1 MRRWIILVVAGA
13 MLSLPI
19 LASAQGFRTWRGE
32 RGREGMRGTRLMAM
46 LENDRVKSALGLTD
60 EQTAKL
66 REIMVDGRKSAIKTR
81 ADLEIQNLELRELLR
96 ADQPNHDA
104 VLRKVQEISDLRGQ
118 MMKQR
123 VESLLAAK
131 SVLTPEQ
138 QQKIR
143 QFKSEHRGRRAAW
156 RRERGQAGPGGR
168 QEGPGSFH
176 RGWRPGG
183 SGPETAPPP
192 PSPQQ

>member
-1 MRRWIILVVAGA
+1 MRRWTVLVVAGA
-13 MLSLPI
+13 MLSLPM
-19 LASAQGFRTWRGE
+19 LASAQGFEGWRGE
-32 RGREGMRGTRLMAM
+32 RGREEMGGPRLMAM

-66 REIMVDGRKSAIKTR
+66 RQIMVDGRKSAIQTR
-81 ADLEIQNLELRELLR
+81 AQIEVQDIELREMLR
-96 ADQPNHDA
+96 ADQPNREA

-131 SVLTPEQ
+131 SVLTLEQ

-143 QFKSEHRGRRAAW
+143 TFMSERRGRREAW
-156 RRERGQAGPGGR
+156 QRDRGQGGPGGP
-168 QEGPGSFH
+168 QGGPGSFE
-176 RGWRPGG
+176 RGPG
-183 SGPETAPPP
+183 SRDPQATPPP
-192 PSPQQ
+192 QPPEQ

>member
-19 LASAQGFRTWRGE
+19 LAGAQDFGGWRGE
-32 RGREGMRGTRLMAM
+32 RGGNRMGGPRLMAM
-46 LENDRVKSALGLTD
+46 LENERVKSALGLTD
-60 EQTAKL
+60 EQSAKL
-66 REIMVDGRKSAIKTR
+66 RQIMVEGRKAAIKTR
-81 ADLEIQNLELRELLR
+81 ADMQVQNIELRELLR
-96 ADQPNHDA
+96 ADQPNRDA
-104 VLRKVQEISDLRGQ
+104 VLSKVQEISDLRGQ

-143 QFKSEHRGRRAAW
+143 TFMSERRGRGEAW
-156 RRERGQAGPGGR
+156 RRDRGPAGPGGLQR
-168 QEGPGSFH
+168 GPGNFH
-176 RGWRPGG
+176 RRWGSGG
-183 SGPETAPPP
+183 SETAPPP
-192 PSPQQ
+192 QSPQQ